1 MSHEIVIVL
10 RIKKARRKSMK
21 NKLVVVNTNELI
33 TNIPATFK
41 TEEEFINFLDKEAAA
56 VLNGTVETYDWDSFA
71 QEINLELQGLL
82 YQGI

>member
-1 MSHEIVIVL
+1 
-10 RIKKARRKSMK
+10 MK
-21 NKLVVVNTNELI
+21 NKLVVANTNELI

-56 VLNGTVETYDWDSFA
+56 VLNGMVETYDWDSFA

-82 YQGI
+82 H

>member
-1 MSHEIVIVL
+1 
-10 RIKKARRKSMK
+10 MK
-21 NKLVVVNTNELI
+21 NKLVVANTNELI

-56 VLNGTVETYDWDSFA
+56 VLNGMVETYDWDSFA

-82 YQGI
+82 HQGI

>member
-1 MSHEIVIVL
+1 
-10 RIKKARRKSMK
+10 MK

-82 YQGI
+82 HQGI

>member
-82 YQGI
+82 HQGI

>member
-1 MSHEIVIVL
+1 
-10 RIKKARRKSMK
+10 MK